1 MFENLGVLEIF
12 KHNSAAYFALLF
24 WLDFDEF
31 EFLGIF
37 NQKTRPANIGISVAD
52 ADVEGRVHDV
62 GITGV
67 IVREEVIQL
76 FNFLPLEIKALAM
89 SQVIKSCVR
98 HFYSLWEIGLIPGN
112 PIIIP
117 IIPHN
122 PKLILF
128 KTTPKKS
135 TPMLYIMSFL
145 NNTNNRILSYQIA
158 INTKFQLHNLLFFTC
173 YFFAGCAFVKY
184 ISIKT

>member
-1 MFENLGVLEIF
+1 MFEDLGILEIF
-12 KHNSAAYFALLF
+12 KHNSEAYFALFF
-24 WLDFDEF
+24 WLNFDEF

-37 NQKTRPANIGISVAD
+37 DQKTCAADIGISVAD

-62 GITGV
+62 SIAGV
-67 IVREEVIQL
+67 IVRKEVIQL
-76 FNFLPLEIKALAM
+76 FNFLPLEIKAFAV
-89 SQVIKSCVR
+89 SQVIESSIG

-117 IIPHN
+117 VIPHN

-128 KTTPKKS
+128 KSTPKKS

-145 NNTNNRILSYQIA
+145 NHTNNRILSYQIT

-173 YFFAGCAFVKY
+173 YFFAGCAFVKN